1 MVTRRLDE
9 AALRSALA
17 EAPVVLLAGPRQ
29 AGKSTLVGAVV
40 NADRS
45 NRFDLEDPRDVA
57 RLGDPTLSLSAL
69 AGTVVIDE
77 AQRRPDLFPV
87 LRVLVDEDRRPGRF
101 VVLGNASPDLIG
113 LSSESLAGRVAIVG
127 LGGFRLADV
136 SDEPELAE
144 GRATPTDRLWIQG
157 GLPRSFL
164 ASTPQS
170 MRWRLDYIA
179 TFLERDLANLGFRIP
194 PTAMRRFWTM
204 LAHYHGQTWN
214 GAELARALSV
224 SEPTVRR
231 YLDALTDA
239 LLVRQLQPWFTN
251 VGKRQVH
258 SPKVYIRDSGLLHA
272 LLGLRQRDDVLGHP
286 KAGASWEG
294 FVLEQ
299 LITAHEIRSPSFWGT
314 HAGAELDLRVD
325 VGGRAVG
332 IEIKRTD
339 RPKVTSSMRS
349 AIESLQLSHG
359 YVIHAGSMSFP
370 LSQQVTALSL
380 EDALVPDV
388 FTAHP
393 R

>member
-1 MVTRRLDE
+1 
-9 AALRSALA
+9 
-17 EAPVVLLAGPRQ
+17 
-29 AGKSTLVGAVV
+29 
-40 NADRS
+40 
-45 NRFDLEDPRDVA
+45 
-57 RLGDPTLSLSAL
+57 
-69 AGTVVIDE
+69 
-77 AQRRPDLFPV
+77 
-87 LRVLVDEDRRPGRF
+87 
-101 VVLGNASPDLIG
+101 
-113 LSSESLAGRVAIVG
+113 
-127 LGGFRLADV
+127 
-136 SDEPELAE
+136 
-144 GRATPTDRLWIQG
+144 
-157 GLPRSFL
+157 
-164 ASTPQS
+164 

-231 YLDALTDA
+231 YVDALTDA

-251 VGKRQVH
+251 VGKRQIR

-299 LITAHEIRSPSFWGT
+299 LITAHEIRSPSFWRT
-314 HAGAELDLRVD
+314 HG
-325 VGGRAVG
+325 
-332 IEIKRTD
+332 D